1 MQSENLDGKA
11 FVEMW
16 VRIPGKGEFFSRG
29 LDRPITGTMSWMTR
43 NPAQPLINGLFKTAI
58 NLSLFRRP
66 VMGKFAD
73 GDAASG
79 RDHGFLARLDER
91 GLRAYGFAQK

>member
-1 MQSENLDGKA
+1 MERP

-29 LDRPITGTMSWMTR
+29 LDRPITGTMSWMNG

-66 VMGKFAD
+66 IMGKFAD
-73 GDAASG
+73 GDTACRPRPWFSREIG
-79 RDHGFLARLDER
+79 
-91 GLRAYGFAQK
+91 

>member
-1 MQSENLDGKA
+1 MERP

-29 LDRPITGTMSWMTR
+29 LDRPITGAMSWMTGD
-43 NPAQPLINGLFKTAI
+43 PAQPLINGLFKTAI
-58 NLSLFRRP
+58 NLSPFRRP
-66 VMGKFAD
+66 IMGKFAD
-73 GDAASG
+73 GDTPSG

-91 GLRAYGFAQK
+91 GQRAYGFAEK

>member
-1 MQSENLDGKA
+1 LQSENLDGKA

-16 VRIPGKGEFFSRG
+16 VRIPGKGEFFSRE
-29 LDRPITGTMSWMTR
+29 LDRPITGTMSWMTG
-43 NPAQPLINGLFKTAI
+43 NPAQPLVNGLFKTA
-58 NLSLFRRP
+58 LSLFRRP

-79 RDHGFLARLDER
+79 RDHGFLARLHER
-91 GLRAYGFAQK
+91 GRRAYGFAQKQS

>member
-1 MQSENLDGKA
+1 MLQSGEEVLIITDPACSRAGSPNRGRYELHDG
-11 FVEMW
+11 
-16 VRIPGKGEFFSRG
+16 
-29 LDRPITGTMSWMTR
+29 
-43 NPAQPLINGLFKTAI
+43 NPAQPLINGLFKTA
-58 NLSLFRRP
+58 LSLFRGP